1 MTEDVVI
8 QVNQLSKR
16 FGGIKAVNDITFQ
29 VNRGDVFGFLGPNG
43 AGKTTTMGMLLGLIQ
58 PSSGDGSILGN
69 SILEDQHIIK
79 PKIGAIIE
87 NPSFYPYM
95 SGIDNLKAMFY
106 ASGLKPDINI
116 IKENLAM
123 VGLGE
128 RAKSKFKTYSLGMK
142 QRLGLAAILITNP
155 EIIFLDEPNN
165 GLDPA
170 GQKEI
175 RDLILNL
182 VKTQNKTV
190 FISSHQLM
198 EVEKICNRV
207 AVIQKGNIIKS
218 GSMKELLSTDQ
229 GVYMQ
234 VQNTEKAIK
243 LLQSINVIA
252 EISTERNFNL
262 FAQVSFESIPE
273 AIKTLMDGTCLVY
286 AVEPYKLSLED
297 LFLELT
303 KVKK

>member
-1 MTEDVVI
+1 MSDEIVI
-8 QVNQLSKR
+8 QVNQLSKH
-16 FGGIKAVNDITFQ
+16 FGKIKAVNDITFQ
-29 VNRGDVFGFLGPNG
+29 VNKGDVFGFLGPNG
-43 AGKTTTMGMLLGLIQ
+43 AGKTTTMGMLLGLIN
-58 PSSGDGSILGN
+58 PTSGEGVILGKSILK
-69 SILEDQHIIK
+69 EQHLIK
-79 PKIGAIIE
+79 PQIGAIIE

-95 SGIDNLKAMFY
+95 SAIDNLKAMFY
-106 ASGLKPDINI
+106 ASGLKPNLKI
-116 IKENLAM
+116 ITEKLEI
-123 VGLGE
+123 VGLGD

-142 QRLGLAAILITNP
+142 QRLGLAAILLTNP

-175 RDLILNL
+175 RELILNL

-207 AVIQKGNIIKS
+207 AVVQKGKIVKTGN
-218 GSMKELLSTDQ
+218 MQDLLRTDQ
-229 GVYMQ
+229 GVYLQ
-234 VQNTEKAIK
+234 VQDAEKAIK
-243 LLQSINVIA
+243 LFQLKGLVA
-252 EISTERNFNL
+252 ETSTERNFNL
-262 FAQVSFESIPE
+262 FVKVEFKSIPD
-273 AIKTLMDGTCLVY
+273 ALKILVDNDCFVY

-303 KVKK
+303 EVKK